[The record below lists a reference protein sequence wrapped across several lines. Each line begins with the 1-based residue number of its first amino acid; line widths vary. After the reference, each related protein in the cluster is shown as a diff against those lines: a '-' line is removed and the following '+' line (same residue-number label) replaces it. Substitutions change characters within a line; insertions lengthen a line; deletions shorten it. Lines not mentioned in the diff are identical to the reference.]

1 MSAFESLRQGEHRV
15 TPDQRF
21 TRRLRA
27 EIESALSP
35 AAMSTVDLPER
46 SSAMTTTTPPT
57 TTTARTATLTAYLA
71 VTDAARAIDWYADVF
86 GGRETVRYT
95 DDADG
100 RIGHAEIEFG
110 GVTLMLSDEYPD
122 YDAVAPTTLGG
133 SPVALHVDV
142 PDVDAV
148 WARAIAGGA
157 DGRRPPEDRAYGE
170 RSGSFVDPFGHRWMI
185 ATTIAAPTVEE
196 IDAASEG
203 FTVTAPPPP
212 ES

>member
-1 MSAFESLRQGEHRV
+1 MSAFESLRQGDHPV
-15 TPDQRF
+15 TPDPRF
-21 TRRLRA
+21 TRRLRGQLEA
-27 EIESALSP
+27 ALSP
-35 AAMSTVDLPER
+35 AAMTPVELPER
-46 SSAMTTTTPPT
+46 STTMTTTTAPST
-57 TTTARTATLTAYLA
+57 TRTATLTAYLA
-71 VTDAARAIDWYADVF
+71 VTDAARAIDWYVDVF

-95 DDADG
+95 DEADG

-157 DGRRPPEDRAYGE
+157 DGRRPPEDRPYGE
-170 RSGSFVDPFGHRWMI
+170 RSGSFVDPFGHRWMV
-185 ATTIAAPTVEE
+185 ATTIATPTVEE

-203 FTVTAPPPP
+203 FSVTAPPPDP